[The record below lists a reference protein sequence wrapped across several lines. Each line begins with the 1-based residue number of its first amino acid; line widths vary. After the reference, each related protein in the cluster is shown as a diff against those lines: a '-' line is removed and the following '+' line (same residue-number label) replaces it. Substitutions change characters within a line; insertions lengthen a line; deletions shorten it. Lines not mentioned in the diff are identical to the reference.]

1 MKIQIDSNVQ
11 NKIQIVGYDYKSSL
25 DQDMLESDLIIS
37 HAGSG
42 SILESLRLNKPLIVV
57 VNEDLMD
64 NHQAELAIELENKGY
79 LVYSS
84 TSNLLEILKSQT
96 YENLIPFPEPD
107 ATIFANILNEEM
119 GV

>member
-1 MKIQIDSNVQ
+1 MKLKINYDDQNEIQI
-11 NKIQIVGYDYKSSL
+11 IGYDYKSSL
-25 DQDMLESDLIIS
+25 NQDMLESDLIIS

-57 VNEDLMD
+57 INENLMN
-64 NHQAELAIELENKGY
+64 NHQAELAIELESKGY

-84 TSNLLEILKSQT
+84 ISNLLEILKSKA
-96 YENLIPFPEPD
+96 YENLISFPESD

-119 GV
+119 GI

>member
-1 MKIQIDSNVQ
+1 M
-11 NKIQIVGYDYKSSL
+11 DYKSL
-25 DQDMLESDLIIS
+25 NQDMLESDLIIS

-42 SILESLRLNKPLIVV
+42 SILESFRLNKPLIVV

-64 NHQAELAIELENKGY
+64 NYQAELAIELENKGY
-79 LVYSS
+79 LAYSS
-84 TSNLLEILKSQT
+84 TRFCSMNQILKSQT

-107 ATIFANILNEEM
+107 ATIIANILNEEM